1 MSVKYGDN
9 PSAGHYNNV
18 NGIKI
23 YFETYG
29 DSTNQPIVLIHGNG
43 GAIRAVGCQIEY
55 FKSKFYVI
63 AVDSRFHGKT
73 DNGNELLTY
82 DLIAKDYNLLLEKLK
97 IDSAYIMGQSD
108 GGIIGLLLAMQYPK
122 KVKKLVTVAPNL
134 NPTAINQWYI
144 DWLKKEIPY
153 VNNKINSGDT
163 TKALRRYKSQL
174 LLMDKYPNIANKDLS
189 KIQVPTLVMA
199 SDGDMVPLEHI
210 LEIYYNVSKAQ
221 LFIMPGATHFM
232 LRGEYALFNQI
243 VDRFLS
249 NPFRRPT
256 TKEMIVK

>member
-122 KVKKLVTVAPNL
+122 KLRNL
-134 NPTAINQWYI
+134 
-144 DWLKKEIPY
+144 
-153 VNNKINSGDT
+153 
-163 TKALRRYKSQL
+163 
-174 LLMDKYPNIANKDLS
+174 
-189 KIQVPTLVMA
+189 
-199 SDGDMVPLEHI
+199 
-210 LEIYYNVSKAQ
+210 
-221 LFIMPGATHFM
+221 
-232 LRGEYALFNQI
+232 
-243 VDRFLS
+243 
-249 NPFRRPT
+249 
-256 TKEMIVK
+256 